1 METISKGDFDF
12 VVMATHQPKLTD
24 HVFGSYASQTALHAD
39 CSVLILRG

>member
-12 VVMATHQPKLTD
+12 VVMATHHPKLTD
-24 HVFGSYASQTALHAD
+24 HVFGSHASQTALHAD